1 MQTISPARLLKS
13 FRDLIRG
20 SLALCCAL
28 SLLGACAPAP
38 EVRPHASAEY
48 PQRLSDWGLI
58 ERRGDRLV
66 LGEGVLPYDVN
77 TPLFADYAQK
87 LRTVWLPPGRSAR
100 FDADQAYDLPEGTL
114 ISKTF
119 FYPTDG
125 GIAQATESW
134 DGRVESL
141 DLARARLVETRLLVR
156 QAEGWEA
163 LAYVWRGDE
172 AWLSIT
178 GAIIPLPLA
187 PPDGGAAR
195 AINYTVPS
203 RNQCASC
210 HVTGQEEDALMPIG
224 LTTRQLN
231 RGYGGGP
238 GNQIADFQALGWLDG
253 VPPATA
259 WARNADWADADES
272 LTRRC
277 LGDTKGRSP
286 GAIVD
291 SCDSLAPRSKELAHL
306 ARSYLD
312 ANCGHCHNPLGRADT
327 TGLWLN
333 IHHGPLRRLGLCK
346 PPIAAGQ
353 GTGGRRYSIVP
364 GQPDASILVF
374 RMADDDPAT
383 RMPEIGRSIVHQRG
397 LAVVSD
403 WIAALPNECAEPDYA
418 GALAE
423 G

>member
-1 MQTISPARLLKS
+1 MGWDRATAS
-13 FRDLIRG
+13 F
-20 SLALCCAL
+20 ALCCGL
-28 SLLGACAPAP
+28 SVLGACAPTP
-38 EVRPHASAEY
+38 EVRLHASGEY
-48 PQRLSDWGLI
+48 PQRLSDWGLV

-87 LRTVWLPPGRSAR
+87 LRAVWLPPGQSGR
-100 FDADQAYDLPEGTL
+100 FDADQAYALPVGTL

-119 FYPTDG
+119 FYPNVG
-125 GIAQATESW
+125 GVAQAVEGW
-134 DGRVESL
+134 DGAVEAL
-141 DLARARLVETRLLVR
+141 DLARTSLVETRLLVR
-156 QAEGWEA
+156 QPEGWEA
-163 LAYVWRGDE
+163 LAYVWRGSE

-178 GAIIPLPLA
+178 GAIIPLRLA
-187 PPDGGAAR
+187 FEGGGTAR
-195 AINYTVPS
+195 TVNYMVPS

-210 HVTGQEEDALMPIG
+210 HVTGQDGDALLPIG

-238 GNQIADFQALGWLDG
+238 GNQIAHWQALGWLDG
-253 VPPATA
+253 APPATE
-259 WARNADWADADES
+259 WARNADWS
-272 LTRRC
+272 
-277 LGDTKGRSP
+277 SP
-286 GAIVD
+286 GEP
-291 SCDSLAPRSKELAHL
+291 LAGL

-312 ANCGHCHNPLGRADT
+312 ANCGHCHNPAGRADT

-333 IHHGPLRRLGLCK
+333 AHHDTLRRLGLCK

-364 GQPDASILVF
+364 GQPDDSILVF

-397 LAVVSD
+397 LAVVAD

-418 GALAE
+418 GALVS
-423 G
+423 GG

>member
-1 MQTISPARLLKS
+1 MALWGGVALLA
-13 FRDLIRG
+13 G
-20 SLALCCAL
+20 
-28 SLLGACAPAP
+28 CAPVP
-38 EVRPHASAEY
+38 EVRLHAVGET
-48 PQRLSDWGLI
+48 PERLSDWGVI
-58 ERRGDRLV
+58 ERRGDRLA

-87 LRTVWLPPGRSAR
+87 LRTVWLPEGSSAG
-100 FDADQAYDLPEGTL
+100 FDADQAYELPVGAV

-125 GIAQATESW
+125 GVAQAAEGW
-134 DGRVESL
+134 DGRIDTL
-141 DLARARLVETRLLVR
+141 DLARTRLLETRLLVH
-156 QAEGWEA
+156 QPGGWEA
-163 LAYVWRGDE
+163 LAYIWHGDE

-178 GAIIPLPLA
+178 GAIIPLPVALG
-187 PPDGGAAR
+187 DGGEAKTAH
-195 AINYTVPS
+195 YMEPS

-210 HVTGQEEDALMPIG
+210 HVTGQDGDALLPIG

-238 GNQIADFQALGWLDG
+238 GNQIAHWQELGWLDG
-253 VPPATA
+253 APPSSEWT
-259 WARNADWADADES
+259 RNADWSDPGES
-272 LTRRC
+272 T
-277 LGDTKGRSP
+277 
-286 GAIVD
+286 
-291 SCDSLAPRSKELAHL
+291 AHL

-312 ANCGHCHNPLGRADT
+312 ANCGHCHNPAGRADT

-333 IHHGPLRRLGLCK
+333 AHHGVLRRLGLCK

-397 LAVVSD
+397 LAVVAD
-403 WIAALPNECAEPDYA
+403 WIASLPNECAEPDYA
-418 GALAE
+418 GALA
-423 G
+423 GGG

>member
-1 MQTISPARLLKS
+1 MALLA
-13 FRDLIRG
+13 G
-20 SLALCCAL
+20 
-28 SLLGACAPAP
+28 CAPAP
-38 EVRPHASAEY
+38 EVRLHASAEY
-48 PQRLSDWGLI
+48 PQRLSDWGVI

-66 LGEGVLPYDVN
+66 LGEDVLPYDVN

-100 FDADQAYDLPEGTL
+100 FDADQVYDLPVGTL

-119 FYPTDG
+119 FYPIEG
-125 GIAQATESW
+125 GVAQAAEGW
-134 DGRVESL
+134 DGRVETL

-156 QAEGWEA
+156 QAEQWEA
-163 LAYVWRGDE
+163 LAYVWHGDE

-178 GAIIPLPLA
+178 GAIIPLSLA
-187 PPDGGAAR
+187 SADGGAAR
-195 AINYTVPS
+195 TVNYMVPS

-210 HVTGQEEDALMPIG
+210 HVTGQHGDALMPIG
-224 LTTRQLN
+224 VTTRQLN
-231 RGYGGGP
+231 RSYGGGP
-238 GNQIADFQALGWLDG
+238 GNQLAHWQALGWLDG
-253 VPPATA
+253 VPPSSE
-259 WARNADWADADES
+259 WMRNADWSDPDE
-272 LTRRC
+272 
-277 LGDTKGRSP
+277 P
-286 GAIVD
+286 
-291 SCDSLAPRSKELAHL
+291 LAHL

-312 ANCGHCHNPLGRADT
+312 ANCGHCHNPVGRADT

-333 IHHGPLRRLGLCK
+333 AHRVPLRRLGLCK

-397 LAVVSD
+397 LAVVTD
-403 WIAALPNECAEPDYA
+403 WIASLPDECAEPDYA
-418 GALAE
+418 GALADE
-423 G
+423 A

>member
-1 MQTISPARLLKS
+1 MGPRRAAA
-13 FRDLIRG
+13 
-20 SLALCCAL
+20 SLAFCCGL
-28 SLLGACAPAP
+28 GLLGACAPGPQVRLHAP
-38 EVRPHASAEY
+38 SEV

-66 LGEGVLPYDVN
+66 LGAGVLPYDVN

-87 LRTVWLPPGRSAR
+87 LRTLWLPPGHSAR
-100 FDADQAYDLPEGTL
+100 FDADQAYDLPVGTL

-125 GIAQATESW
+125 GVAQPAEGW
-134 DGRVESL
+134 DGRLETL

-156 QAEGWEA
+156 QGEGWEA

-187 PPDGGAAR
+187 SSAGGGAR
-195 AINYTVPS
+195 TINYMVPS

-210 HVTGQEEDALMPIG
+210 HVTGQQGDALMPIG

-231 RGYGGGP
+231 RGYGDRS
-238 GNQIADFQALGWLDG
+238 GNQIADLQALGWLDG
-253 VPPATA
+253 VPPAREWT
-259 WARNADWADADES
+259 RNADWSNPDE
-272 LTRRC
+272 
-277 LGDTKGRSP
+277 P
-286 GAIVD
+286 
-291 SCDSLAPRSKELAHL
+291 PAHL

-312 ANCGHCHNPLGRADT
+312 ANCGHCHNPTGRADT

-333 IHHGPLRRLGLCK
+333 AHHDVLRRLGLCK

-364 GQPDASILVF
+364 GQPDASILWF

-383 RMPEIGRSIVHQRG
+383 RMPEIGRSIVHRRG

-418 GALAE
+418 GALAA
-423 G
+423 GG

>member
-1 MQTISPARLLKS
+1 MALLA
-13 FRDLIRG
+13 G
-20 SLALCCAL
+20 
-28 SLLGACAPAP
+28 CAPAP
-38 EVRPHASAEY
+38 EVRLHAVGET
-48 PQRLSDWGLI
+48 PERLSDWGII

-66 LGEGVLPYDVN
+66 LGEGVLAYDVN

-87 LRTVWLPPGRSAR
+87 LRTVWQPEGRSAR
-100 FDADQAYDLPEGTL
+100 FNADQAYELPVGAL

-125 GIAQATESW
+125 GVAQAAEGW
-134 DGRVESL
+134 DGAVETL
-141 DLARARLVETRLLVR
+141 DLARTRLLETRLLVL
-156 QAEGWEA
+156 QPEGWEA

-178 GAIIPLPLA
+178 GAIISLPVA
-187 PPDGGAAR
+187 MEDGGEAR
-195 AINYTVPS
+195 TAHYMVPS

-210 HVTGQEEDALMPIG
+210 HVTGQDGDALLPIG

-238 GNQIADFQALGWLDG
+238 GNQIAHWQALGWLDG
-253 VPPATA
+253 APPSNECT
-259 WARNADWADADES
+259 RNADWSDPDE
-272 LTRRC
+272 
-277 LGDTKGRSP
+277 P
-286 GAIVD
+286 
-291 SCDSLAPRSKELAHL
+291 LAHL

-312 ANCGHCHNPLGRADT
+312 ANCGHCHNPAGPADT

-333 IHHGPLRRLGLCK
+333 AHHGVLRRLGLCK

-397 LAVVSD
+397 LAVVTD
-403 WIAALPNECAEPDYA
+403 WIASLPDECAEPDYA
-418 GALAE
+418 GALAPAI
-423 G
+423 

>member
-1 MQTISPARLLKS
+1 MLPKPAVEPGRAAA
-13 FRDLIRG
+13 G

-28 SLLGACAPAP
+28 SLLGACTPAP
-38 EVRPHASAEY
+38 EVRLHDSAEY
-48 PQRLSDWGLI
+48 PQRLADWGLI

-100 FDADQAYDLPEGTL
+100 FDADQAYDLPVGTL
-114 ISKTF
+114 ITKTF

-125 GIAQATESW
+125 GVAQAAESW
-134 DGRVESL
+134 DGRLEAL
-141 DLARARLVETRLLVR
+141 DLARAHLVETRLLVR

-163 LAYVWRGDE
+163 LAYVWRGAE

-195 AINYTVPS
+195 PVNYMVPS

-210 HVTGQEEDALMPIG
+210 HVTGQDGDALMPIG
-224 LTTRQLN
+224 ITTRQLN

-238 GNQIADFQALGWLDG
+238 GNQIADFQALGWLDD
-253 VPPATA
+253 VPPATE
-259 WARNADWADADES
+259 WARNADWVDTDES
-272 LTRRC
+272 L
-277 LGDTKGRSP
+277 
-286 GAIVD
+286 
-291 SCDSLAPRSKELAHL
+291 AHM

-312 ANCGHCHNPLGRADT
+312 ANCGHCHNPVGRADT

-333 IHHGPLRRLGLCK
+333 THHDTLRRLGLCK

-364 GQPDASILVF
+364 GRPDASILVF

-383 RMPEIGRSIVHQRG
+383 RMPEIGRSIVHRRG

-418 GALAE
+418 GALVQ
-423 G
+423 GG

>member
-1 MQTISPARLLKS
+1 MALLA
-13 FRDLIRG
+13 G
-20 SLALCCAL
+20 
-28 SLLGACAPAP
+28 CAPAP
-38 EVRPHASAEY
+38 EVRLHAVGET
-48 PQRLSDWGLI
+48 PEQLSDWGVI
-58 ERRGDRLV
+58 ERRGDRLA

-87 LRTVWLPPGRSAR
+87 LRTVWLPEGRSAR
-100 FDADQAYDLPEGTL
+100 FNADQAYELPLGAL

-125 GIAQATESW
+125 GVAQAAEGW
-134 DGRVESL
+134 DGAVETL
-141 DLARARLVETRLLVR
+141 DLARTRLLETRLLVL
-156 QAEGWEA
+156 QPEGWEA

-178 GAIIPLPLA
+178 GAIISLPVA
-187 PPDGGAAR
+187 MEDGGEAR
-195 AINYTVPS
+195 TAHYMVPS

-210 HVTGQEEDALMPIG
+210 HVTGQAGDALLPVG

-238 GNQIADFQALGWLDG
+238 GNQIAHWQSLGWLDG
-253 VPPATA
+253 APASSEWT
-259 WARNADWADADES
+259 RNADWSD
-272 LTRRC
+272 
-277 LGDTKGRSP
+277 P
-286 GAIVD
+286 GEPA
-291 SCDSLAPRSKELAHL
+291 AHL

-312 ANCGHCHNPLGRADT
+312 ANCGHCHNPAGPADT

-333 IHHGPLRRLGLCK
+333 AHHGVLRRLGLCK

-397 LAVVSD
+397 LAVVAD
-403 WIAALPNECAEPDYA
+403 WIASLPDECAEPNYP
-418 GALAE
+418 GALAPAV
-423 G
+423 

>member
-1 MQTISPARLLKS
+1 MKRGRAAR
-13 FRDLIRG
+13 G
-20 SLALCCAL
+20 VALCCLLGAL
-28 SLLGACAPAP
+28 SACAPAP
-38 EVRPHASAEY
+38 EVRLHASVDY
-48 PQRLSDWGLI
+48 PQRLSDWGVI

-66 LGEGVLPYDVN
+66 LGEGVIPYDVN

-87 LRTVWLPPGRSAR
+87 LRTVWLPPGQSAK
-100 FDADQAYDLPEGTL
+100 FNADQAYDLPVGTL

-119 FYPTDG
+119 FYPIDRG
-125 GIAQATESW
+125 VVQAAEGW
-134 DGRVESL
+134 DGQVEAL
-141 DLARARLVETRLLVR
+141 DLARARLLETRLLVR
-156 QAEGWEA
+156 QAGGWEA
-163 LAYVWRGDE
+163 LAYVWHGDE

-178 GAIIPLPLA
+178 GTIIPLPLA
-187 PPDGGAAR
+187 PPEGGTPR
-195 AINYTVPS
+195 AINYMVPS

-210 HVTGQEEDALMPIG
+210 HVTGQEGDALMPIG

-238 GNQIADFQALGWLDG
+238 GNQIADLQSAGWLEG
-253 VPPATA
+253 TAPRAA
-259 WARNADWADADES
+259 WARNADWADPDA
-272 LTRRC
+272 
-277 LGDTKGRSP
+277 SP
-286 GAIVD
+286 
-291 SCDSLAPRSKELAHL
+291 SHL

-312 ANCGHCHNPLGRADT
+312 ANCGHCHNPAGRADT

-333 IHHGPLRRLGLCK
+333 THHGLLRRLGLCK

-383 RMPEIGRSIVHQRG
+383 RMPELGRSIVHRRG

-403 WIAALPNECAEPDYA
+403 WIAALPDECAEPDYA
-418 GALAE
+418 GALAQPF
-423 G
+423 

>member
-1 MQTISPARLLKS
+1 M
-13 FRDLIRG
+13 
-20 SLALCCAL
+20 
-28 SLLGACAPAP
+28 
-38 EVRPHASAEY
+38 
-48 PQRLSDWGLI
+48 
-58 ERRGDRLV
+58 V

-114 ISKTF
+114 ITKTF

-125 GIAQATESW
+125 GVAQAAESW
-134 DGRVESL
+134 DGRLEAL
-141 DLARARLVETRLLVR
+141 DLARAHLVETRLLVR

-163 LAYVWRGDE
+163 LAYVWRGAE

-195 AINYTVPS
+195 PVNYMVPS

-210 HVTGQEEDALMPIG
+210 HVTGQDGDALMPIG

-253 VPPATA
+253 VPPATE
-259 WARNADWADADES
+259 WARNADWVDTDES
-272 LTRRC
+272 L
-277 LGDTKGRSP
+277 
-286 GAIVD
+286 
-291 SCDSLAPRSKELAHL
+291 AHM

-312 ANCGHCHNPLGRADT
+312 ANCGHCHNPVGRADT

-333 IHHGPLRRLGLCK
+333 THHDTLRRLGLCK

-383 RMPEIGRSIVHQRG
+383 RMPELGRSIVHRRG